1 MRVIDLMLKD
11 LLQII
16 RDRKSLIFL
25 VLLPIAFTIFFGSIF
40 NAPANADAR
49 LPIGWLNYDG
59 SGALSTRLRSMLEAS
74 EAIRLVVVEDKDTEQ
89 LNKRVRDAELIAAI
103 IVPPEFSAQTTTGKT
118 MPLNVIAPSTPA
130 GQLASTAV
138 QAVMKRL
145 LSAVQT
151 ARLSAATIETRLPF
165 VDGAAYQSYLE
176 EALARASAAWQNPP
190 LTLVTK
196 TTGDSNATAT
206 KTRNG
211 FMQASPGMI
220 VQFAIFSLLTSAMVL
235 VLERKGK
242 TLERLLTTPIS
253 RSQIIGGH
261 LLAMFVVVFLQQVLL
276 VALGQFLFHV
286 DYLRE
291 PIGALLM
298 MAALSIWAAS
308 LGLLIGALAKSP
320 EQVIVLSLVAMFFF
334 SALGGAW
341 FPLEV
346 AGETFKAIGHATPT
360 AWAMDGFQNIV
371 LRGLY
376 LSSVLVPAGALLV
389 YSLVFFGVAVWR
401 FKFE

>member
-1 MRVIDLMLKD
+1 MRAVDLMLKD

-25 VLLPIAFTIFFGSIF
+25 VLLPIAFTIFFGLIF
-40 NAPANADAR
+40 NAPANADTR
-49 LPIGWLNYDG
+49 LPIGWLNYDE
-59 SGALSTRLRSMLEAS
+59 SGALSNRLRSMLEAS
-74 EAIRLVVVEDKDTEQ
+74 EAIRLIVVEDMGAEQ
-89 LNKRVRDAELIAAI
+89 LDKRVRDAELIAAI
-103 IVPPEFSAQTTTGKT
+103 SVPPQFSARTIAGETI
-118 MPLNVIAPSTPA
+118 PLNVIVPSTPA
-130 GQLASTAV
+130 GQMASTAV
-138 QAVMKRL
+138 QAMMKRL
-145 LSAVQT
+145 LSVVQT

-165 VDGAAYQSYLE
+165 VNDADRQAYIE
-176 EALARASAAWQNPP
+176 EALTRASAAWQNPP
-190 LTLVTK
+190 LTIVTK
-196 TTGDSNATAT
+196 TTGDSSTNAA

-211 FMQASPGMI
+211 FMQASPGMM
-220 VQFAIFSLLTSAMVL
+220 VQFAVLGLLTSAMVL

-242 TLERLLTTPIS
+242 TLERLLTTPIL
-253 RSQIIGGH
+253 RAEIIGGH

-291 PIGALLM
+291 PIGTLLM
-298 MAALSIWAAS
+298 MVALSIWAAS

-320 EQVIVLSLVAMFFF
+320 EQVIVLSLAAMFFF

-371 LRGLY
+371 LRGLS
-376 LSSVLVPAGALLV
+376 LSSVLVPAGILLI
-389 YSLVFFGVAVWR
+389 YSIVFFAIAVWR
-401 FKFE
+401 FRFN

>member
-1 MRVIDLMLKD
+1 MRAIDLMLKD
-11 LLQII
+11 LLQIS

-40 NAPANADAR
+40 NIPANADTR
-49 LPIGWLNYDG
+49 LPIGWLNHDEG
-59 SGALSTRLRSMLEAS
+59 GALSARLQAMLEAS
-74 EAIRLVVVEDKDTEQ
+74 GSIRLVVVEDKDAEQ
-89 LNKRVRDAELIAAI
+89 LDRRVRDAALIVAI
-103 IVPPEFSAQTTTGKT
+103 VVPAEFSTQTMAGKT
-118 MPLNVIAPSTPA
+118 VPLNVIAPSTPA
-130 GQLASTAV
+130 GQLASTAA

-151 ARLSAATIETRLPF
+151 ARLSAATIETKVPF
-165 VDGAAYQSYLE
+165 VDEAAYQAYLE
-176 EALARASAAWQNPP
+176 ESLAQASAAWQNPP
-190 LTLVTK
+190 LTIVA
-196 TTGDSNATAT
+196 TTGDSSANAAE
-206 KTRNG
+206 TRNG
-211 FMQASPGMI
+211 FMQASPGMM
-220 VQFAIFSLLTSAMVL
+220 VQFAVLGLLTSAMVL
-235 VLERKGK
+235 VLERKSK
-242 TLERLLTTPIS
+242 MLERLLTTPIS
-253 RSQIIGGH
+253 RAEIIGGH
-261 LLAMFVVVFLQQVLL
+261 LLAMFVVVFLQEVLL
-276 VALGQFLFHV
+276 VALGQALFHV

-291 PIGALLM
+291 PIGTLLM

-346 AGETFKAIGHATPT
+346 AGETFKGIGHATPT

-401 FKFE
+401 FKF